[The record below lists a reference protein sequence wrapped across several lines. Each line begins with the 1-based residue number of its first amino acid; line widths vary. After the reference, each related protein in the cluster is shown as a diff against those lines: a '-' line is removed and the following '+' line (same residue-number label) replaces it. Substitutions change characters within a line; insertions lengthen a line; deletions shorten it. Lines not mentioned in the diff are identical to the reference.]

1 MRKLKE
7 LLARLR
13 RKYQRMPGDTVMSII
28 GICVL
33 VVILIGGMVLYNATQ
48 DQPLFSFFGRDIF
61 GEDQFDVPDD
71 DDEDSQ
77 KNDKDTQSD
86 KEEQKKEEDISDNSG
101 NGDIHFKEE
110 ENKTDHSEDNANGG
124 LSPDEN
130 DKDSDDDDNE
140 DNWSTFF

>member
-13 RKYQRMPGDTVMSII
+13 RRYRRMHSDTLMSII

-33 VVILIGGMVLYNATQ
+33 VVILIGGIILYNATQ

-61 GEDQFDVPDD
+61 GEDQFDAPD
-71 DDEDSQ
+71 DDEDGQ
-77 KNDKDTQSD
+77 KDDKDAQSD
-86 KEEQKKEEDISDNSG
+86 KEEQKKEEDISENSG

-110 ENKTDHSEDNANGG
+110 ENKTDNSKENANGG
-124 LSPDEN
+124 LTPSED
-130 DKDSDDDDNE
+130 DKNSGDDDNE
-140 DNWSTFF
+140 DNWSMFF